1 MATINYIS
9 SLHAAKTYYTCY
21 PSASDNRMT
30 RQARTNGTTYVH
42 HLLLPKE
49 TQLTLLLILYDS
61 RIIPANQTSGSVVYS
76 YCHSREQRALPQFL
90 PFGRRAL
97 AYKAV

>member
-1 MATINYIS
+1 MPTINYIS

-42 HLLLPKE
+42 HLLLHKE

-61 RIIPANQTSGSVVYS
+61 MIIPANQTSVSVVYS